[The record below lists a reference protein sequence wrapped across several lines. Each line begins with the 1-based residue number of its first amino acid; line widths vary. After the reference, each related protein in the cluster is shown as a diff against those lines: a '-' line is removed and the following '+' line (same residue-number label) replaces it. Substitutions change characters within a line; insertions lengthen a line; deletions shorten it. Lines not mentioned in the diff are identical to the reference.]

1 MDANHDNSCDSLN
14 ALEQRLSHWQPES
27 GGLDSDRL
35 LFAAGM
41 AAAHRPLPRLLWP
54 ATAGCCAI
62 VAVVMGGL
70 LAGERTQRLALAR
83 QLHER
88 ETPEVRQ
95 QYQIAEAMP
104 AEKANPASLWVM
116 QRRMENNFEE
126 QMSFASNLP
135 APAANVNTSVLR
147 ALRHEDLIGP

>member
-1 MDANHDNSCDSLN
+1 MDANHDNPCDSLN
-14 ALEQRLSHWQPES
+14 ALEQRLSHWQPDS

-41 AAAHRPLPRLLWP
+41 AAARRPTARFIWP
-54 ATAGCCAI
+54 AAAGCCAI
-62 VAVVMGGL
+62 VAVVLGGL

-83 QLHER
+83 QLQER

-104 AEKANPASLWVM
+104 ADKASPASLWVM
-116 QRRMENNFEE
+116 QRRMENNFDE
-126 QMSFASNLP
+126 QSTVTSDLP
-135 APAANVNTSVLR
+135 APAANVNTSVLH